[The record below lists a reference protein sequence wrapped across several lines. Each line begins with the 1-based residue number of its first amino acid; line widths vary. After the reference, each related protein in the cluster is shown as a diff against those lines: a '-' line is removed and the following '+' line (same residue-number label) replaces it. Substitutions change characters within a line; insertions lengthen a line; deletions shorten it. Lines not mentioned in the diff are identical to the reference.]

1 MADQFSSVWTRT
13 PRPPRTS
20 GLDRERIVRAA
31 VAILDKEGLDALSMR
46 RLGAELGAGAT
57 SVYWHVANKNELLE
71 LALDEIWG
79 AIDDAGLE
87 RASGLRGL
95 LSTFAYN
102 FRSALLAHPWSATL
116 IGQIPSFGPQAFR
129 LTERLRL
136 AFTDAGFRGLDV
148 YLASGTITSFVLGQV
163 VPLIAME
170 KAHGGP
176 VDQDQVRQILEQ
188 LSTDYPQ
195 MRADYR
201 TLMSEDS
208 ALGNAIGFD
217 FGLLCLL
224 DGLEA
229 RLHAQQAADPANTVP
244 DTADESRH
252 P

>member
-1 MADQFSSVWTRT
+1 MADQFDSVWTRT
-13 PRPPRTS
+13 PRRARTS
-20 GLDRERIVRAA
+20 GLDREQIVRAA
-31 VAILDKEGLDALSMR
+31 VSILDKEGLDALSMR

-71 LALDEIWG
+71 LALDQIWG
-79 AIDDAGLE
+79 LVDDAGLD
-87 RASGLRGL
+87 RAAGLREL

-102 FRSALLAHPWSATL
+102 FRGALLAHPWAATL
-116 IGQIPSFGPQAFR
+116 IGQIPAVGPQAFR
-129 LTERLRL
+129 LTERLRT
-136 AFTDAGFRGLDV
+136 AFADAGFRGLDV
-148 YLASGTITSFVLGQV
+148 YLASGTVTSFVLGQV

-176 VDQDQVRQILEQ
+176 VDREQVMRILDE

-201 TLMSEDS
+201 TLMPQDS
-208 ALGNAIGFD
+208 AVGNAIGFD

-229 RLHAQQAADPANTVP
+229 RLRAQAPAAPADPDPNAAGEFRLP
-244 DTADESRH
+244 
-252 P
+252 